1 MRRERK
7 GVKKMPEVQWYLQRM
22 CDQVYATPV
31 FLSEKSWMYDDGVVL
46 VQLKKIYD
54 TYGDDRFLDLLN
66 AYCQRF
72 VKNGM
77 VPFVE
82 PRPLSLDNMNNAKVV
97 FDAYQLTGDPGY
109 KACLDWFLQLY
120 EKHPRIEETNGLWHK
135 VRYPNQMWLDG
146 LYMLHPFLA
155 EYGAYFGKPE
165 LYEDIAHQF
174 FLVQKYLYDEET
186 GLYYHAYDHSKRSFW
201 CDKKTGC
208 SPNFWGRSLGWLG
221 MACVDILEVVP
232 PDNRMVTEPVRVVLE
247 HLAEGIEKWQD
258 KEKGVW
264 YQLTALPKEPG
275 NYLEGSCSAM
285 FVYTLLKGM
294 RLGVLPKRFMKAA
307 AEGVEGLIK
316 EFYREEGGR
325 IEMINICQVAGLG
338 PEKSPERNGSVS
350 YYLSEPIVSN
360 DKKGYG
366 AMLGAL
372 YEWRIKI

>member
-1 MRRERK
+1 M
-7 GVKKMPEVQWYLQRM
+7 QAAQTYLQRM
-22 CDQVYATPV
+22 CDHVYTTQG

-46 VQLKKIYD
+46 IQLKKIRD
-54 TYGDDRFLDLLN
+54 AYGDDRFLGLLN

-72 VKNGM
+72 VKDGK

-97 FDAYQLTGDPGY
+97 FDAYKLTGEPDY

-120 EKHPRIEETNGLWHK
+120 EQHPRIEETNGLWHK

-146 LYMLHPFLA
+146 LYMLYPFLA

-165 LYEDIAHQF
+165 LFTDIAHQF
-174 FLVQKYLYDEET
+174 CLVQEYLFDEET
-186 GLYYHAYDHSKRSFW
+186 SLYYHAYDHSKKSFW
-201 CDKKTGC
+201 CNKKTGC

-221 MACVDILEVVP
+221 MACVDILEIMP
-232 PDNRMVTEPVRVVLE
+232 SDGRAVTEPVRVVLK
-247 HLAEGIEKWQD
+247 HLAEGIVKWQD
-258 KEKGVW
+258 REKGVW
-264 YQLTALPKEPG
+264 YQLTALLNEPG

-294 RLGVLPKRFMKAA
+294 RLGVLPKSYLEAA
-307 AEGVEGLIK
+307 LKGAKGLIQ
-316 EFYREEGGR
+316 EFYRQEQGNVQ
-325 IEMINICQVAGLG
+325 MIKICQVAGLG

-372 YEWRIKI
+372 YEWSLIL